1 MQMCCQ
7 RIFGKRRHSG
17 DLVGKSQL
25 KTDILFILLQAWRLE
40 CVLTGKKIRQI
51 ILENACALSLMG
63 FPSAEQ

>member
-25 KTDILFILLQAWRLE
+25 KTDILFILLQDWQPE
-40 CVLTGKKIRQI
+40 WDLTGKKIR
-51 ILENACALSLMG
+51 
-63 FPSAEQ
+63 

>member
-25 KTDILFILLQAWRLE
+25 KTDILFVLLQAWCAE
-40 CVLTGKKIRQI
+40 DSLTDKKIR
-51 ILENACALSLMG
+51 
-63 FPSAEQ
+63 